1 MKIDSLMTKIAMG
14 ASPCILGLDMGYA
27 ELPLEFMRAYSD
39 KADAVRNFNRAV
51 IGAICDIIPAVS
63 VNVAALLPYGT
74 ETVAD
79 AISYAKEKGLFTIAD
94 AKCNGEPK
102 GALAAAE
109 LYLDTMDADCITVC
123 PYFGLE
129 GLAPIFERGDK
140 SVFVVARAEYGSPSE
155 VSDLVAGTRSIW
167 RAVMERTNRIAEKNA
182 GQMGYSEIGVSLGG
196 ISNATFAELRRM
208 YKKMP
213 FMITG
218 YDGEKIAARD
228 ISGAFDMKGLGGLV
242 YVSRVLTEPDGEG
255 AYSERLHTAAE
266 KLARE
271 LKICF

>member
-1 MKIDSLMTKIAMG
+1 MKIDSLITKIAMG

-27 ELPLEFMRAYSD
+27 SLPLEFMRAYSD
-39 KADAVRNFNRAV
+39 KAEAVRNFNRTL
-51 IGAICDIIPAVS
+51 IGALCDIIPAVS
-63 VNVAALLPYGT
+63 VNVPALLPYGT
-74 ETVAD
+74 ETIAD

-94 AKCNGEPK
+94 AKCSGEPK
-102 GALAAAE
+102 GAQTAAE
-109 LYLDTMDADCITVC
+109 LYFDTMDADCVTVC
-123 PYFGLE
+123 PYFGTD
-129 GLAPIFERGDK
+129 GLSPLFERSDK

-155 VSDLVAGTRSIW
+155 VSDLVAGTRSVW
-167 RAVMERTNRIAEKNA
+167 RAVMERTNRLAEDRA

-196 ISNATFAELRRM
+196 VSNATLSELRRM

-213 FMITG
+213 FIITG
-218 YDGEKIAARD
+218 YDGDKVAARD

-242 YVSRVLTEPDGEG
+242 YVSRVLTEPEGDG
-255 AYSERLHTAAE
+255 AYSERVRASAE

>member
-14 ASPCILGLDMGYA
+14 ASPCVLGLDMGYS

-39 KADAVRNFNRAV
+39 KGDAVRNFNRTL
-51 IGAICDIIPAVS
+51 ISTLCDIIPAVS
-63 VNVAALLPYGT
+63 VNVSALLPYGI
-74 ETVAD
+74 ETVHD

-94 AKCNGEPK
+94 AKCSGEPK
-102 GALAAAE
+102 GARAAAE
-109 LYLDTMDADCITVC
+109 LYFDTMGADCITVC
-123 PYFGLE
+123 PYFGTD
-129 GLAPIFERGDK
+129 GLSPIFERSDK
-140 SVFVVARAEYGSPSE
+140 SVFVTARAEYGSPSE
-155 VSDLVAGTRSIW
+155 VSDLVAGVRSIW
-167 RAVMERTNRIAEKNA
+167 RAVMERTNRLAEGRV

-196 ISNATFAELRRM
+196 VSNATFSELRRM

-213 FMITG
+213 FLVTG
-218 YDGEKIAARD
+218 YDGGKVAARD

-242 YVSRVLTEPDGEG
+242 YVSRVITEPEGEG
-255 AYSERLHTAAE
+255 AYSERVRTAAE